1 MRQYVKC
8 MNNQDQPFKIHPN
21 TSLAHL
27 ELTVSDMASMLDF
40 YGGLMGFQLI
50 ETQGGQARFSP
61 TGRPPALVTLSERKD
76 APPQALH
83 GVGLYHTAFRF
94 SSRRP
99 LATTLMRLVAA
110 KWPVQGAADHR
121 VSEAIYL
128 ADPEG
133 NGIEIYR
140 DRPREQWP
148 WLQDSI
154 QMGNLPLD
162 LPKLLDEAD
171 QAAAQAGAI
180 DPGTDL
186 GHIHLQVS
194 ALPKADAFYHQLLGL
209 DVMMSMTT
217 AIFMSAGGYHH
228 HLGANTWHSLGAS
241 PRATGTLGL
250 SSFAFLIP
258 DEANWLALAK
268 RVQEAVRGLEKVER
282 DGRLGIGLKDED
294 GIGVEVLTPAS
305 EKVQNALAALAAA

>member
-27 ELTVSDMASMLDF
+27 ELTVSDMASMLAF

-76 APPQALH
+76 ARAQAERR
-83 GVGLYHTAFRF
+83 VGLYHTAFRF

-148 WLQDSI
+148 RLQDSI

-217 AIFMSAGGYHH
+217 AIFM
-228 HLGANTWHSLGAS
+228 
-241 PRATGTLGL
+241 
-250 SSFAFLIP
+250 
-258 DEANWLALAK
+258 
-268 RVQEAVRGLEKVER
+268 
-282 DGRLGIGLKDED
+282 
-294 GIGVEVLTPAS
+294 
-305 EKVQNALAALAAA
+305 